1 MKDKDLGG
9 ENNLCESQE
18 RTERCLDWD
27 EACKVLQRG
36 QSPTEAGSEGK
47 EW

>member
-9 ENNLCESQE
+9 ENNLWESQE

-36 QSPTEAGSEGK
+36 HTEAGSEGK